1 LIEYVLH
8 FRPLSVGDSAF
19 TSIERTGAFA
29 AAVAEKPKPTNEPT
43 WIRVAR
49 GVVPDIGIAV
59 VRLRMERRLDIWI
72 RADKPPQHWILHTT
86 VHVHEPDRIE
96 MLVPRVA
103 SLGFVAAGKPAA

>member
-1 LIEYVLH
+1 
-8 FRPLSVGDSAF
+8 
-19 TSIERTGAFA
+19 
-29 AAVAEKPKPTNEPT
+29 
-43 WIRVAR
+43 
-49 GVVPDIGIAV
+49 
-59 VRLRMERRLDIWI
+59 MERRLDIWI